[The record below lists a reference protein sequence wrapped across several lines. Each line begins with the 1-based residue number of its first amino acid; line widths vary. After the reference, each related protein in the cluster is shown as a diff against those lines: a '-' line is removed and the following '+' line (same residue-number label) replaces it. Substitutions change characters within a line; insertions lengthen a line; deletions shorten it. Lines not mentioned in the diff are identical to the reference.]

1 MILII
6 AALALLAAYG
16 LLGGGVGRAA
26 TEGFCLPPVID

>member
-16 LLGGGVGRAA
+16 LLGGGVGRAT